1 MGNKGKEPGH
11 HATQVSGFANRE
23 VLFRGTQIPR
33 GAVGLVV
40 GARQELYFKQ
50 VKGEFWERHSDA
62 ADEEAS
68 LRTPVDISI

>member
-1 MGNKGKEPGH
+1 M
-11 HATQVSGFANRE
+11 
-23 VLFRGTQIPR
+23 
-33 GAVGLVV
+33 VV